1 MCASGTKK
9 CVIGVVFLGLV
20 TLVAIPALAT
30 PQLAVPP
37 LGIWSGSTTDGTVVT
52 LFLAEDG
59 AYTLAGTSP
68 RPISGTW
75 TWAPR
80 TGVAGILTCEPEFWP
95 KHPITAYMVVWLGA
109 NRIELSSDSLK
120 VVLHPMS

>member
-1 MCASGTKK
+1 MCASRTKK
-9 CVIGVVFLGLV
+9 WVVGVVFLGLV
-20 TLVAIPALAT
+20 TVVAIPVLAA

-37 LGIWSGSTTDGTVVT
+37 LGIWSGSTSDGTVVT

-59 AYTLAGTSP
+59 SYTLAGMSP
-68 RPISGTW
+68 SPIGGTW

-80 TGVAGILTCEPEFWP
+80 TRVAGILNLAPEFWP
-95 KHPITAYMVVWLGA
+95 KHPIAAYTVVWLGA
-109 NRIELSSDSLK
+109 NRIELSSDSFK